1 MEMVIRIFKNGETIR
16 YIEIDEESALPLFNM
31 IIQSL
36 GYQESVI
43 LYTGEE
49 RIIATVV

>member
-1 MEMVIRIFKNGETIR
+1 MVIRIFKNGETIR

-43 LYTGEE
+43 LYTGDEE